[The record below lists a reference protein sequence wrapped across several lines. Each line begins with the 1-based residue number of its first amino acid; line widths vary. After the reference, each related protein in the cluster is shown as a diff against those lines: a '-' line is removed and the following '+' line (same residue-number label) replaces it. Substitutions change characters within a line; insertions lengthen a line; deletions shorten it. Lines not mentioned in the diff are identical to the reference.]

1 MQERTRKKKI
11 IFSVAAALI
20 CFIMIICAAVFFIG
34 RGKGT
39 DEVLTEDV
47 KASETDISQ
56 TVTAAGEI
64 VTAEEE
70 NIAFS
75 TSKYFTAMCVEE
87 NDRVKKGQH
96 LIMYSNGTYEDAPGN
111 GFIMSVNAPKTG
123 TKADSSNYI
132 VFAYE
137 KKLRVDI
144 TVPEGEI
151 NKVKK
156 GDPAEIVI
164 DADQSKTY
172 EGKITSIKAVS
183 TTKMEDSDE
192 ESSDKMSGAMSGG
205 SMPSPFGSESR
216 TAYYT
221 VSLSLKND
229 GTILP
234 GMSAICT
241 ITISEKKDVIA
252 VPVEAV
258 RYTRDGKAYVVTVSG
273 KKTDKVYVKTG
284 ISDADNVEIKEGLSG
299 GETVR
304 IERKEYAG

>member
-1 MQERTRKKKI
+1 MLKRIKRKKI
-11 IFSVAAALI
+11 VIWAAALI
-20 CFIMIICAAVFFIG
+20 CLILIICAAAFFVV
-34 RGKGT
+34 RGNAT

-47 KASETDISQ
+47 KVSETDISQ

-75 TSKYFTAMCVEE
+75 TSKYFSAMCAEE
-87 NDRVKKGQH
+87 NERVKKGQH
-96 LIMYSNGTYEDAPGN
+96 LIMYSDGTYEDAPGN
-111 GFIMSVNAPKTG
+111 GYIISVYAPATG
-123 TKADSSNYI
+123 TLAGSSNYI

-156 GDPAEIVI
+156 GDSAEVI
-164 DADQSKTY
+164 IDSDTSRSYT
-172 EGKITSIKAVS
+172 GKIASIKSVS
-183 TTKMEDSDE
+183 TTNMEGSDE
-192 ESSDKMSGAMSGG
+192 GSEDQIPGAGAG
-205 SMPSPFGSESR
+205 STMKSPFGSESR

-234 GMSAICT
+234 GMSAMCI
-241 ITISEKKDVIA
+241 ITISEKKGVIS

-258 RYTRDGKAYVVTVSG
+258 RYTKSGKAYVVTVSG
-273 KKTDKVYVKTG
+273 KETEKVYVTTG
-284 ISDADNVEIKEGLSG
+284 ISDSDNVEIKEGLSG
-299 GETVR
+299 DETVR
-304 IERKEYAG
+304 IERKEYAK